1 MNVNKH
7 HEESPQAEIQHLALA
22 VDSHGWEDFPS
33 HLAGVEAAEVLA
45 CWTAMWHP
53 ALLQIAARI
62 PQWHRVDDLPED
74 PRGWI
79 VLVPDFA
86 KSQIAKSEAIRFSDR
101 GGMLLPG
108 QLDRL
113 KVVANILEKVN
124 ATDTFDKRIVA
135 DFFSLGY
142 CYLQVQ
148 LMTRQLRYSSSL
160 DEVEFQ
166 TLVLQAV
173 QDSSQADG
181 TIYASTIQKC
191 FDRLLEERIRF
202 FPTPANLINL
212 VYLTP
217 ETLGDRLQQQL
228 QQTVPFSIHS
238 DGKTL
243 SSVLADDALADQLRA
258 QIQSQKLCVV
268 GGEFQELQNV
278 LLSTWSCLRQFQLG
292 QQEMVEL
299 TGESTRIFARRRFGL
314 RVGLPGLL
322 EQFGM
327 QSAIHCTLDE
337 GVFPQSSANQIRWEG
352 VDGTTVNA
360 LISPPHLVSD
370 PAAFLNLGV
379 HVGEI
384 IDINQDAHQL
394 FVQWPGSGCD
404 YWQDLMHSSRYGPML
419 GEFVTLATFF
429 DAFVDPGFTQSY
441 ISDDYREPYL
451 SQMVSGGAR
460 DPLSRFSN
468 YWHEQIGLLAASGNM
483 AMRVAQKEPAQPD
496 QLLARLD
503 AIDGHMAGDKDSQEI
518 SPSLSTN
525 TETLSSAA
533 DAYRIVNP
541 FSFRRRFFVPQGNLD
556 NQHSAVLFTDESG
569 TVLEVPGMGLA
580 QITASQQTAL
590 EGQPVAPDLAEGF
603 FLRNEFFEVEMDEA
617 TGGVG
622 AIKQHGKRGNLLG
635 QKIVARQIKATRS
648 RTGRQEAVA
657 ARMVADEC
665 RVTCNSKV
673 RGQIT
678 TRGAL
683 VIGKKKVATF
693 IQKATIV
700 RGIPLL
706 NLEIE
711 LQDVIPP
718 QGDPWQNYI
727 ACRFAWKDES
737 SRFFTWQ
744 NESRQQLTRSRM
756 VAPLALEIDQHE
768 FRTTLLPDGR
778 PWFQRIGMRS
788 IDGLLVVPGETSRQF
803 RFGVGVDL
811 PYPYQAA
818 ISNMAADDLEAAGEP
833 IQESLAWLF
842 HLNQKN
848 VMALYWLP
856 AQDGSSLRVL
866 LKETE
871 GRRVDLSLRCFRQV
885 SRAIT
890 KRLDGEEIRE
900 LTPQNDVIQLKVAA
914 HELIEITLVW

>member
-1 MNVNKH
+1 MNDNKH
-7 HEESPQAEIQHLALA
+7 TAEASQGEIQHFALA

-33 HLAGVEAAEVLA
+33 HLVGQEAAEVLA

-53 ALLQIAARI
+53 AVLQCASRI
-62 PQWHRVDDLPED
+62 PQWHRVDGLPED

-79 VLVPDFA
+79 ILVPDFA
-86 KSQIAKSEAIRFSDR
+86 KSQIAKSEVSRFSDR
-101 GGMLLPG
+101 GGTLIPG
-108 QLDRL
+108 QSDRL
-113 KVVANILEKVN
+113 EVVASILAAVKVS
-124 ATDTFDKRIVA
+124 DTFAERIVA

-142 CYLQVQ
+142 CYLQIQ

-166 TLVLQAV
+166 SLVLQAV
-173 QDSSQADG
+173 QDSKQADG
-181 TIYASTIQKC
+181 KAYSSAIQKC

-217 ETLGDRLQQQL
+217 STLGSRLQQQL
-228 QQTVPFSIHS
+228 GQAVPFSIHS

-243 SSVLADDALADQLRA
+243 ASLLADEELANQLR
-258 QIQSQKLCVV
+258 QKIQSEAVCVV
-268 GGEFQELQNV
+268 GGEFQELQNG

-292 QQEMVEL
+292 QEKMVEL
-299 TGESTRIFARRRFGL
+299 TGEPATIFARRRFGL

-322 EQFGM
+322 DQFGM
-327 QSAIHCTLDE
+327 ESAIHCTLDE

-352 VDGTTVNA
+352 ADGTTVNA

-379 HVGEI
+379 HIGEI

-394 FVQWPGSGCD
+394 FVQWPGQGCD
-404 YWQDLMHSSRYGPML
+404 YWRDLMHCSRYGPIL
-419 GEFVTLATFF
+419 GEFVTLSKFF

-441 ISDDYREPYL
+441 ISDDYRDPYL
-451 SQMVSGGAR
+451 SQMVSEGEQ
-460 DPLSRFSN
+460 DPLSRFSR
-468 YWHEQIGLLAASGNM
+468 YWHEQVELLASSGNM
-483 AMRVAQKEPAQPD
+483 AMQVAQKAAADPQG
-496 QLLARLD
+496 LLERLD
-503 AIDGHMAGDKDSQEI
+503 EIDGQVAAGNDLRETSALANQ
-518 SPSLSTN
+518 T
-525 TETLSSAA
+525 TEAPQSASA
-533 DAYRIVNP
+533 SWRIVNP
-541 FSFRRRFFVPQGNLD
+541 FSFRRRFLVPKGNLD
-556 NQHSAVLFTDESG
+556 SQHPAVLFTDQSG
-569 TVLEVPGMGLA
+569 TVLEVPGMGVA
-580 QITASQQTAL
+580 EVAESKQVVP
-590 EGQPVAPDLAEGF
+590 EGQPLVPDLAAGF
-603 FLRNEFFEVEMDEA
+603 FLRNEFFEVEMDEK

-635 QKIVARQIKATRS
+635 QKIIARQIKATRS
-648 RTGRQEAVA
+648 RTGGQEAVA
-657 ARMVADEC
+657 ASMLAEEC
-665 RVTCNSKV
+665 RVTFNSKV

-683 VIGKKKVATF
+683 VMGKKKVATF

-700 RGIPLL
+700 RGLPLL

-711 LQDVIPP
+711 LQDVVLPK
-718 QGDPWQNYI
+718 GDPWQNYI

-778 PWFQRIGMRS
+778 PWFQRIGLRS
-788 IDGLLVVPGETSRQF
+788 IDGLLVVPGETRRVF
-803 RFGVGVDL
+803 RFGVGVNL
-811 PYPYQAA
+811 PYPYHAA
-818 ISNMAADDLEAAGEP
+818 LSNIAHDEWVASAEP
-833 IQESLAWLF
+833 VQESLAWLF

-848 VMALYWLP
+848 VMALYWIP
-856 AQDGSSLRVL
+856 AQDGSGLRVL

-871 GRRVDLSLRCFRQV
+871 GRRVDLTLRCFRQI
-885 SRAIT
+885 SRAVT
-890 KRLDGEEIRE
+890 KRLDGEVVRE
-900 LTPQNDVIQLKVAA
+900 LTSENNEVQLKVAA
-914 HELIEITLVW
+914 HELVEISLVW